1 MDDSVYADDTGALF
15 CSREECEKGIPPLIN
30 LIERFGGEVH
40 VKKAGQQKE
49 SKSVVLFV
57 ANQASEYD
65 RHSAEEGGA
74 ATFGGADLSDIAVGG
89 GSTVAVV
96 KQAKYLGSWM
106 DTSGGDEVDVEKR
119 IAAAAQA
126 FGALRK
132 CVFKNSAIT
141 KRVKAVVY
149 MVLVLTVLLYGC
161 EAWALT
167 TRLWQRL
174 RSFHERCVRVIAGV
188 NMWHVEA
195 YRITS
200 AEYLER
206 AGINCIETYVHRR
219 QLRWIGHVSRMP
231 WDRLPGRF
239 LSSWCY
245 QARPV
250 GRPVY
255 RWGEGAEGAIKAVE
269 LKVKDWAAFAAER
282 VDWRALVHGYDDPD
296 VTPGSIKSSR
306 SSSKSKR
313 TKNKSNNK
321 RTALTRVKV
330 IVTALLDWRIAP
342 SYLEIGVELSEHSRE
357 IQRLYAI
364 WEAHK
369 ESEEAAAAIAAAA
382 ITAAAATAAATTP
395 APTPESE
402 PEPELEPAP
411 TARVPLTA
419 AQKAACF
426 ATLAQ
431 TITTKKS
438 RNSSTRSSVGSNVG
452 SFGCLG
458 AVVCTRQSACK

>member
-1 MDDSVYADDTGALF
+1 M
-15 CSREECEKGIPPLIN
+15 
-30 LIERFGGEVH
+30 
-40 VKKAGQQKE
+40 
-49 SKSVVLFV
+49 
-57 ANQASEYD
+57 
-65 RHSAEEGGA
+65 
-74 ATFGGADLSDIAVGG
+74 
-89 GSTVAVV
+89 
-96 KQAKYLGSWM
+96 
-106 DTSGGDEVDVEKR
+106 
-119 IAAAAQA
+119 
-126 FGALRK
+126 
-132 CVFKNSAIT
+132 
-141 KRVKAVVY
+141 
-149 MVLVLTVLLYGC
+149 
-161 EAWALT
+161 
-167 TRLWQRL
+167 
-174 RSFHERCVRVIAGV
+174 RVIAGV
-188 NMWHVEA
+188 NMWHVQA

-231 WDRLPGRF
+231 WDRLPRKF

-269 LKVKDWAAFAAER
+269 LKVTDWVAFAAER

-296 VTPGSIKSSR
+296 VTPGSIKSS
-306 SSSKSKR
+306 SSSS
-313 TKNKSNNK
+313 SSSNK
-321 RTALTRVKV
+321 RTALRRVRA

-342 SYLEIGVELSEHSRE
+342 SYLEEGVELSEHSRE

-382 ITAAAATAAATTP
+382 IAAAAITAAAATAAATTP
-395 APTPESE
+395 APTPEPE

-431 TITTKKS
+431 TITTTK
-438 RNSSTRSSVGSNVG
+438 TET
-452 SFGCLG
+452 
-458 AVVCTRQSACK
+458 AVRAAASARASAAEAAR